1 MCGYSLP
8 ASETSST
15 IGRSP
20 NPARG
25 AGASA
30 SAAVGV
36 EAPARAAA
44 RRTFLLAL
52 DGLWCFSFALMESP
66 FPFPFPWRCPSDAPA
81 WPPAT
86 AAPCFLLRFFG
97 ELFWEE
103 AWLSAPLREANL
115 RCPWEEVRLRERAEK
130 EVVGSTDSGEWGRL
144 MSTNSSSEKMAGVCA
159 PRCDRKSADER
170 SEKESRI
177 SSSSEEP
184 SSETVP

>member
-30 SAAVGV
+30 SSAVGV
-36 EAPARAAA
+36 AAAARAAA
-44 RRTFLLAL
+44 LRAFLLAL
-52 DGLWCFSFALMESP
+52 DGLWGFGFALTESLLS
-66 FPFPFPWRCPSDAPA
+66 FPWRCPSDAPA
-81 WPPAT
+81 WSATT
-86 AAPCFLLRFFG
+86 AAPRFRLRFFG
-97 ELFWEE
+97 ELFWDE
-103 AWLSAPLREANL
+103 AWLSTLLRDANL
-115 RCPWEEVRLRERAEK
+115 LWPCDEEVWLRERVEK
-130 EVVGSTDSGEWGRL
+130 EAVRSFDSGERGRL
-144 MSTNSSSEKMAGVCA
+144 MSTNSSSEKMAGVSA
-159 PRCDRKSADER
+159 PRCDRKSAEER